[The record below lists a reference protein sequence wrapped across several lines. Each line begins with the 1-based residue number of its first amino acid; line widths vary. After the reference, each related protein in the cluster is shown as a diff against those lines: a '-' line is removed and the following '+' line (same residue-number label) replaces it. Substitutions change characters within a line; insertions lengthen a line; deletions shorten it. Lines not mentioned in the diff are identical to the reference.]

1 MPRSS
6 PSSSSHKPISS
17 PPIRPPPIMGP
28 IFPGTTQTSHQPSFT
43 QNMKDGLSLGIG
55 MSVARNVIDRMFG
68 NGNGNGNSSAPA
80 SAPTPLIMK
89 EENNKCKEL
98 FQTYENCVK
107 ENVVY
112 TCEKELNT
120 LKHCMEQNK

>member
-6 PSSSSHKPISS
+6 PSSSSDKPISS

-43 QNMKDGLSLGIG
+43 QNMKDGFSLGIG
-55 MSVARNVIDRMFG
+55 MSVARNVVDRMFG
-68 NGNGNGNSSAPA
+68 NGNIP
-80 SAPTPLIMK
+80 PTVSVPVPV
-89 EENNKCKEL
+89 NNKCKEL
-98 FQTYENCVK
+98 FETYEKCVK

-112 TCEKELNT
+112 NCEKELNT
-120 LKHCMEQNK
+120 LKQCIAEK